1 MATKATVDV
10 SLRAD
15 VRELIAGLKEVEG
28 VTAAEARKMVNS
40 FKKTYKDAEKAAK
53 IAAQEQ
59 IKAQKSVSSSTSKE
73 AGKQIGDI
81 TDVAQKA
88 LTELGGVFSEL
99 EGVFDV
105 AKLSAE
111 RTGLGVL
118 TAFTGAAAAVGLALV
133 ALNAYVEK
141 QKEANRSIADSA
153 EALEGFTSPDF
164 EARLN
169 AFAEQIDLIDVTAK
183 RLAAEGFM
191 GASEEALRFERV
203 MLTIESMDMPGV
215 FDKMTLALVNSM
227 AVFGESGRMMA
238 DTMEQIGLQATLQTQ
253 SAKTLS
259 DAQIALG
266 ASMSEI
272 EAIRVK
278 ALGPLEQLDEKEK
291 ALTADLLEAKNAIQA
306 AITANREAGNVDKER
321 IGQLQQMAQ
330 TVGDLRATLE
340 ASIEAERASII
351 QKQKEADATKR
362 AREEKKADTE
372 ATRAAAEAERARAAE
387 ATKAANAQAQALSLL
402 RGQQIALGDERDR
415 AIIQSDARREKLEE
429 LLTLYPELES
439 ATEALRLEDQ
449 RLAQELGKI
458 ADAKDELDEKL
469 RSEAMAEFRDNVL
482 GTLGAIGQL
491 TAAFAG
497 FADMQ
502 LQTIENIANA
512 NRESQEA
519 AIDQANEKADA
530 EVDAALAAGEISAEV
545 AAARKRQNKNNAD
558 QEKRQIQ
565 SLTRE
570 QEKAARQAYN
580 VKQASAIANVLI
592 SGAEAYAALT
602 AALAYLGFGAPAAA
616 LAVAGTSTA
625 LGLSMVAQTPPPE
638 FPTGSNGSMLS
649 PDHSLIGVQ
658 EGEAVLSRRAVDV
671 LGEEAI
677 DQLNKGVTMGGSM
690 VANIVLDRRIIGR
703 AISELTPNR
712 RSARAFGQV
721 PIYAR
726 G

>member
-625 LGLSMVAQTPPPE
+625 LGLSMVAQTP
-638 FPTGSNGSMLS
+638 
-649 PDHSLIGVQ
+649 
-658 EGEAVLSRRAVDV
+658 
-671 LGEEAI
+671 
-677 DQLNKGVTMGGSM
+677 
-690 VANIVLDRRIIGR
+690 
-703 AISELTPNR
+703 
-712 RSARAFGQV
+712 
-721 PIYAR
+721 
-726 G
+726 